1 MPQPLLASVGVWQG
15 LVAQSRYEAA
25 RPEEMLLLEKQGLS
39 SQQQRMPDA
48 LDVRSRSGSLPPS
61 SLPRPRRSHGSRRL
75 GEYGRLS
82 DGESTRKT
90 STNSSLDGL
99 ADAGSKG
106 RDSLPPMPR
115 KLGEYGR
122 LSDSE
127 SGRKMSS
134 NSNDSCK
141 VQESSSRSYL
151 PPPRKLSDYGKLSAN
166 SSSDGSVDITAKARD
181 SPSRFLSSRKMSDSS
196 RASDSER
203 KLRGGI
209 GSEGGIRDS
218 GTSEDSAGSKLR
230 LIPTPTG
237 RVMSNSRASSLQRDT
252 GKSAHS
258 SESGLRSLPT
268 SNKYRVQF

>member
-1 MPQPLLASVGVWQG
+1 M
-15 LVAQSRYEAA
+15 
-25 RPEEMLLLEKQGLS
+25 LLEKQGLS

-61 SLPRPRRSHGSRRL
+61 SLPRPRRSHGSSHGGRRL

-82 DGESTRKT
+82 DGEGTRKT

-99 ADAGSKG
+99 AEASAKG

-127 SGRKMSS
+127 SARKMSS

-141 VQESSSRSYL
+141 VQESTSRSYL

-166 SSSDGSVDITAKARD
+166 SSSDGSVDIAAKTRD
-181 SPSRFLSSRKMSDSS
+181 SPARFLPPPRKLSDSS
-196 RASDSER
+196 RTSEPER
-203 KLRGGI
+203 KSR
-209 GSEGGIRDS
+209 EAGIRDS
-218 GTSEDSAGSKLR
+218 GTSEDSSGSKLR
-230 LIPTPTG
+230 LLPTATG
-237 RVMSNSRASSLQRDT
+237 RVLGAKRASSLQRET
-252 GKSAHS
+252 SKPTHP

>member
-61 SLPRPRRSHGSRRL
+61 SLPRPRRSHGGRRL

-99 ADAGSKG
+99 ADAGIKG

-166 SSSDGSVDITAKARD
+166 SSNDSVDITAKTRD
-181 SPSRFLSSRKMSDSS
+181 SPARFLPPSRKMSDSS
-196 RASDSER
+196 RASDSDR

-209 GSEGGIRDS
+209 GSEAGMRDS
-218 GTSEDSAGSKLR
+218 GTSEDSSGSKLR

-237 RVMSNSRASSLQRDT
+237 RVMNAKRASSLQRDT
-252 GKSAHS
+252 GKPTHPSD
-258 SESGLRSLPT
+258 SGLRSLP

>member
-1 MPQPLLASVGVWQG
+1 MSQPLLASVGVWQG

-39 SQQQRMPDA
+39 SQQQRMPDS

-99 ADAGSKG
+99 AEASSKG

-166 SSSDGSVDITAKARD
+166 SSSDGSVDIVAKTRE
-181 SPSRFLSSRKMSDSS
+181 SPARFLPSPRKLSDSS
-196 RASDSER
+196 RTSEPER
-203 KLRGGI
+203 KSR
-209 GSEGGIRDS
+209 EAGIRDS
-218 GTSEDSAGSKLR
+218 GTSEDSSGSKLR
-230 LIPTPTG
+230 LIPTASG
-237 RVMSNSRASSLQRDT
+237 RVLSAKRASSLQRET
-252 GKSAHS
+252 SKPTHP